1 MERRLIKILKDDS
14 ELNGS
19 VDVYSIEINKIEIGM
34 SECVDSGNVV
44 IGPIKSESEIIKI
57 GTFFEHGANIKSFAS
72 TDAVDWIEISN
83 INTLSDMK
91 SILNINNISEVDQIQ
106 GISFLICVVDN

>member
-1 MERRLIKILKDDS
+1 MCKQIRIKILKDDS

-57 GTFFEHGANIKSFAS
+57 GTFFEHGAEFS
-72 TDAVDWIEISN
+72 
-83 INTLSDMK
+83 INLLMGRIPKEAHGTVK
-91 SILNINNISEVDQIQ
+91 TTR
-106 GISFLICVVDN
+106 